1 MIEWIEPVK
10 NFKAGDNKWKYREFL
25 ARNSRYFCQGMLI
38 ESAGN
43 DYHLYVNKV
52 FLYVSMT
59 VIIVFLST
67 NSNVWAIPLLKGPR
81 GITEM
86 ISGGLVQFSDF
97 ISKSPHIADQSHA
110 QSFAEGLCQQQL
122 ILRFHNDITINIHD
136 RTEFNP
142 FLFFS
147 RTTSISSAGE

>member
-52 FLYVSMT
+52 FLYVSLLFS
-59 VIIVFLST
+59 ILS
-67 NSNVWAIPLLKGPR
+67 
-81 GITEM
+81 
-86 ISGGLVQFSDF
+86 
-97 ISKSPHIADQSHA
+97 IADQI
-110 QSFAEGLCQQQL
+110 SFWPTAAYMISMVTGWHPAMYGLV
-122 ILRFHNDITINIHD
+122 
-136 RTEFNP
+136 
-142 FLFFS
+142 
-147 RTTSISSAGE
+147 